1 VTAAARSSLVNG
13 ALIALAAAVALHPLL
28 GHAFLVV
35 GFDDDAF
42 ILDNPLTH
50 VLTWS
55 NAWACVTRSYMYD
68 YLPLPMLSYLAEYA
82 LWGTTPAG
90 YHAVNLALH
99 IVTSLLVCA
108 LATRLLGRSAGLFA
122 GLVFAVHPVQVG
134 PVSIIAQ
141 RKTILATAFVVAS
154 LIAYDG
160 FRHGRRRAYW
170 FAVFLYACA
179 CGSKSSVVTFPL
191 LLLAYDYWF
200 GGRVVFTDAWP
211 FAALAVARVV
221 IGIQSTLGTAIVK
234 GPHGGTYLTN
244 WLAMSRV
251 LWEYLDALL
260 LPLNLAP
267 SYYYARAG
275 VFGSLYWL
283 AAAALP
289 LTALAVVRWRR
300 RLPLTCFF
308 LTWFFASLLPV
319 SNLVPIAVL
328 RNDSYLYLPMVGFA
342 LWAGAGCARAAA
354 NPRRWVRPL
363 PYAAIALLII
373 LSHRY
378 SAVWHDDVTAWRRVV
393 ERNPWS
399 ANARALLAVAYEHA
413 GALDSAREA
422 ARQALQV
429 DPSLERARA
438 LLAELDGPV
447 GIQPH

>member
-1 VTAAARSSLVNG
+1 MTASARSSLLNG
-13 ALIALAAAVALHPLL
+13 ALIALAAAVALHPVL
-28 GHAFLVV
+28 GHGFLVV

-42 ILDNPLTH
+42 ILDNPFTH
-50 VLTWS
+50 TLSWS
-55 NAWACVTRSYMYD
+55 NAWACATHSYMYD
-68 YLPLPMLSYLAEYA
+68 YLPLPMLSYLAEHA

-99 IVTSLLVCA
+99 IVAALLVCA
-108 LATRLLGRSAGLFA
+108 LATRLVGPRAGLFA

-154 LIAYDG
+154 LIAYDA
-160 FRHGRRRAYW
+160 FRHRRRGAYW
-170 FAVFLYACA
+170 LAVFLYACA

-200 GGRVVFTDAWP
+200 GGRVVFADTWP
-211 FAALAVARVV
+211 FAALAAARVA
-221 IGIQSTLGTAIVK
+221 IGMQSTLGTAIVK
-234 GPHGGTYLTN
+234 GPHGGSYLTN

-260 LPLNLAP
+260 LPLNLSP
-267 SYYYARAG
+267 SYYYARVG

-283 AAAALP
+283 AAAALL
-289 LTALAVVRWRR
+289 LTALVVVRWRR

-308 LTWFFASLLPV
+308 LTWFFISLLPV

-354 NPRRWVRPL
+354 DPRRWVRPL
-363 PYAAIALLII
+363 PYAAIALLTI
-373 LSHRY
+373 LSHAY

-393 ERNPWS
+393 DRHPWN
-399 ANARALLAVAYEHA
+399 ANAHVLLAVAYEHA
-413 GALDSAREA
+413 GALGPAREA
-422 ARQALQV
+422 ARQALQL
-429 DPSLERARA
+429 DPSVQRAQA
-438 LLAELDGPV
+438 LLAELDGPL
-447 GIQPH
+447 GAPPH

>member
-1 VTAAARSSLVNG
+1 
-13 ALIALAAAVALHPLL
+13 
-28 GHAFLVV
+28 
-35 GFDDDAF
+35 
-42 ILDNPLTH
+42 
-50 VLTWS
+50 
-55 NAWACVTRSYMYD
+55 
-68 YLPLPMLSYLAEYA
+68 
-82 LWGTTPAG
+82 
-90 YHAVNLALH
+90 
-99 IVTSLLVCA
+99 
-108 LATRLLGRSAGLFA
+108 
-122 GLVFAVHPVQVG
+122 
-134 PVSIIAQ
+134 
-141 RKTILATAFVVAS
+141 
-154 LIAYDG
+154 
-160 FRHGRRRAYW
+160 
-170 FAVFLYACA
+170 
-179 CGSKSSVVTFPL
+179 
-191 LLLAYDYWF
+191 
-200 GGRVVFTDAWP
+200 
-211 FAALAVARVV
+211 
-221 IGIQSTLGTAIVK
+221 
-234 GPHGGTYLTN
+234 
-244 WLAMSRV
+244 
-251 LWEYLDALL
+251 
-260 LPLNLAP
+260 
-267 SYYYARAG
+267 
-275 VFGSLYWL
+275 
-283 AAAALP
+283 
-289 LTALAVVRWRR
+289 VRWRR